1 MASVSASGTGRYLRH
16 SVTFAEMPF
25 NQYVEMGAFE
35 DGLQIDEVVVM
46 HL

>member
-1 MASVSASGTGRYLRH
+1 VARVSASGAGCYLRH
-16 SVTFAEMPF
+16 SGAFAEMPF
-25 NQYVEMGAFE
+25 DQYVEMGAFE